1 MRMKRKNPD
10 GVFSLISSLKK
21 SEKALIGLS
30 AIETKANLFIL
41 NSLTL
46 KDFFFPTDTDYIK
59 ISSAEEKEKPD
70 KHFYCLSRNHV
81 DNLNV

>member
-70 KHFYCLSRNHV
+70 SAYYLMLKDV
-81 DNLNV
+81 DYLNV